1 MGHLNA
7 FYVPQL
13 IEDFKLSHY
22 VETGTGEGLTLS
34 QALSFNFKA
43 LHSIEFDKYMY
54 DLAIQKFKDPRL
66 TLHLGLSRD
75 ILPQILTGL
84 KNDENVLFFLD
95 AHFPGSDFRTGPGY
109 IESVSLYG
117 HDALP
122 LRDELEIIRKIR
134 PESKD
139 VFIVDDLRIYEDG
152 NYETGNWNERKNLNI
167 ENSSFVYDLLK
178 KTHNIQVDLKQQ
190 GYLLIKP
197 LSPTLEEI

>member
-7 FYVPQL
+7 FNIPQL
-13 IEDFKLSHY
+13 INDFKLSHY

-34 QALSFNFKA
+34 QALTFNFKS
-43 LHSIEFDKYMY
+43 LHSIEIDKYMY
-54 DLAIQKFKDPRL
+54 DLIIQKFIDPRL
-66 TLHLGLSRD
+66 NLHLGLSRD
-75 ILPQILTGL
+75 VLPQILSKL
-84 KNDENVLFFLD
+84 KGENILFFLD

-122 LRDELEIIRKIR
+122 LRDELEIILKIR
-134 PESKD
+134 SESKD
-139 VFIVDDLRIYEDG
+139 VFIVDDLRIYEDD
-152 NYETGNWNERKNLNI
+152 NYETGNWKERKNLNI

-178 KTHNIQVDLKQQ
+178 KTHSIQVDLKQQ

-197 LSPTLEEI
+197 L